1 MGWTKDIW
9 DSFKNN
15 KDGLSGRKLAAF
27 WSITVV
33 ATAMTFAIAFVVYK
47 RNENDALLYLLY
59 ALFAWLVFGT
69 VCLGLV
75 TIPELIKFL
84 AELKNGKSNTNEPT
98 EKNNTNNI

>member
-1 MGWTKDIW
+1 MSWIKDIW

-27 WSITVV
+27 WGITIV
-33 ATAMTFAIAFVVYK
+33 ATSVTLAVVYMVHK
-47 RNENDALLYLLY
+47 RNENDVLIYLIYALLI
-59 ALFAWLVFGT
+59 WIIFGA

-84 AELKNGKSNTNEPT
+84 AELKNGKPKDETNE
-98 EKNNTNNI
+98 TNI

>member
-15 KDGLSGRKLAAF
+15 TDGLSGRKLAAF
-27 WSITVV
+27 WSITIV
-33 ATAMTFAIAFVVYK
+33 ATCVTMGIVYMVYK
-47 RNENDALLYLLY
+47 RNENDVLIYLLY
-59 ALFAWLVFGT
+59 ALFAWLIFGS

-84 AELKNGKSNTNEPT
+84 AELKNGKPKDDKNEP
-98 EKNNTNNI
+98 NS